1 MSFAEI
7 LQLPFARDALAAGL
21 LIALLGAVVGFFVV
35 LRRMAFVAAGI
46 SHAALGGVA
55 IGVLLHQSPILWAI
69 AFSVAVALMM
79 AKLGQRGVHEDTA
92 MGIFFPASMAFG
104 VVAISFSDS
113 WQQDLLSYLF
123 GNILAVSTA
132 DLKIL
137 AVVTVAVLGVTAIFF
152 KELLFVSFDE
162 ESAHAA
168 GVPVDR
174 MRTLLLVLC
183 AVTVVVSIKVVGTVL
198 VAAMMV
204 IPAATAALWTGRWQW
219 MLLGSGVVGLV
230 SMGAGWTVSFS
241 SNVAMG
247 PAVVLAAAAIFA
259 ASAVLSKALLQRKKA
274 AAPVMDTTLPAGYGP
289 AAVEQQAKADER

>member
-1 MSFAEI
+1 MDLVHI
-7 LQLPFARDALAAGL
+7 LSQGFARDALFAGL
-21 LIALLGAVVGFFVV
+21 LIALLGSVVGFFVV
-35 LRRMAFVAAGI
+35 LRRMSFVAAGI
-46 SHAALGGVA
+46 AHAALGGVA
-55 IGVLLHQSPILWAI
+55 IGVLLHQSPMLWAVV
-69 AFSVAVALMM
+69 FSVVVALAM
-79 AKLGQRGVHEDTA
+79 ARLGQRGVHEDTA

-113 WQQDLLSYLF
+113 WQSDLLSYLF
-123 GNILAVSTA
+123 GNILAVNTT
-132 DLKIL
+132 DLRIL
-137 AVVTVAVLGVTAIFF
+137 AVVTATVLAITAIFF

-204 IPAATAALWTGRWQW
+204 IPAATAALWTGRWQ
-219 MLLGSGVVGLV
+219 LLLAGSAVVGLLA
-230 SMGAGWTVSFS
+230 MGSGWMVSFN

-247 PAVVLAAAAIFA
+247 PAVVLVAAAIFGVSAGLTRLLGKRRSTASVAEA
-259 ASAVLSKALLQRKKA
+259 AL
-274 AAPVMDTTLPAGYGP
+274 PVAGYGP
-289 AAVEQQAKADER
+289 APVEPQVKVDER

>member
-1 MSFAEI
+1 MSPLEI
-7 LQLPFARDALAAGL
+7 LQYDFARDALTAGL

-55 IGVLLHQSPILWAI
+55 IGVLLHQSPTLWAI
-69 AFSVAVALMM
+69 IFSIAVALMM
-79 AKLGQRGVHEDTA
+79 ARLGQRGVHEDTA

-104 VVAISFSDS
+104 VVAISFSKT
-113 WQQDLLSYLF
+113 WQQDLLGYLF
-123 GNILAVSTA
+123 GNILAVNRD
-132 DLKIL
+132 DLVIL
-137 AVVTVAVLGVTAIFF
+137 AVTTAGVLGVTAIFF

-198 VAAMMV
+198 VSAMLV
-204 IPAATAALWTGRWQW
+204 IPAATAALWTGRWQR
-219 MLLGSGVVGLV
+219 LLAGSAVIGLAA
-230 SMGAGWTVSFS
+230 MGAGWTVSFS
-241 SNVAMG
+241 TNVAMG
-247 PAVVLAAAAIFA
+247 PAVVLVAAGIFA
-259 ASAVLSKALLQRKKA
+259 VSAVASKALSRRRT
-274 AAPVMDTTLPAGYGP
+274 AAPLAEPTLPASESYGP
-289 AAVEQQAKADER
+289 SAVEPQAKAE

>member
-1 MSFAEI
+1 MSFVDI
-7 LQLPFARDALAAGL
+7 LHLPFARDALAAGL

-35 LRRMAFVAAGI
+35 LRRMAFVASGI

-55 IGVLLHQSPILWAI
+55 IGVLLNQSPILWAV

-123 GNILAVSTA
+123 GNILAVSTQ
-132 DLKIL
+132 DLQVL
-137 AVVTVAVLGVTAIFF
+137 AAVTGAVLLVTAIFF

-183 AVTVVVSIKVVGTVL
+183 AITVVVSIKVVGTVL
-198 VAAMMV
+198 VSAMMV
-204 IPAATAALWTGRWQW
+204 IPAATAALWTGRWQG
-219 MLLGSGVVGLV
+219 MLAGSAAVGLV
-230 SMGAGWTVSFS
+230 SMASGWTVSFR

-259 ASAVLSKALLQRKKA
+259 LSAVATKVLLRRRT
-274 AAPVMDTTLPAGYGP
+274 AAPPLETALPVNSYGP
-289 AAVEQQAKADER
+289 APVAPPAQAEER